1 MKTIKTAKTTKTASA
16 SKTEKEKKRVPAAEP
31 SAPVAAV
38 SSAVSED
45 DGEHIA
51 YVTDTKSDRYY
62 EAVGRRKTA
71 VARVRIYT
79 KGTGCAVNGKD
90 YKTYFPLATLRIIDA
105 PLKKMKSMDRFRIEA
120 MLSGGGLHAQAEA
133 LRHGIARALVVFN
146 QDFRKRLKRAQ
157 FLKRDPRR
165 KERKKFGLKKARK
178 APRWSKR

>member
-1 MKTIKTAKTTKTASA
+1 MKTTKTTTA
-16 SKTEKEKKRVPAAEP
+16 SKTEKEKKQATAEERVV
-31 SAPVAAV
+31 PVPVADTAAV
-38 SSAVSED
+38 SLED
-45 DGEHIA
+45 DGENIT
-51 YVTDTKSDRYY
+51 YVTDTKSDLYY

-71 VARVRIYT
+71 IARVRIYT

-90 YKTYFPLATLRIIDA
+90 YMTYFPLATLRIIDA

-120 MLSGGGLHAQAEA
+120 LLSGGGLHAQAEA

-146 QDFRKRLKRAQ
+146 QDFRKRLKRAK